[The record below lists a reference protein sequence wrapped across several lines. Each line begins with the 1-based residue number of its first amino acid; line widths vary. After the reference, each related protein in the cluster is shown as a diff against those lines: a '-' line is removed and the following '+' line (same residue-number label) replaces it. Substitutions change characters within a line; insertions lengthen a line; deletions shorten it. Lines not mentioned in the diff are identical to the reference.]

1 MIAAPS
7 VADVV
12 VIDGRYRIEAELGR
26 GGMGVVHRGT
36 QLALDRPVAIKRL
49 LHRIDDDGTSV
60 ERFRRESLAASR
72 LAHPGIVGVL
82 DAGVFEGAPY
92 LVMELVDGEALD
104 DHIARKGFLPVA
116 AALAITAQLGD
127 ALACAHDAGI
137 LHRDVKPANV
147 ILARDGRARLL
158 DFGLAT
164 LVSDRDTRLTRYGV
178 LLGTP
183 DYLAPEIA
191 RGAAPD
197 PRGDVYALGATLY
210 EMLTGKTPFERAT
223 PMATVLAHLS
233 DELVL
238 PSHLVPGID
247 DVVDALVAELMARN
261 PAERPPDARRA
272 VERIGATLSRAR
284 RLTERDLDA
293 VLIAAL
299 AGD

>member
-1 MIAAPS
+1 VIAAPS

-49 LHRIDDDGTSV
+49 LHSIDDDGTSV
-60 ERFRRESLAASR
+60 ERFGASRWPRVASPTRESWACWTQVSSR
-72 LAHPGIVGVL
+72 
-82 DAGVFEGAPY
+82 
-92 LVMELVDGEALD
+92 
-104 DHIARKGFLPVA
+104 ARPISSWSSSTARRSTITSPVKGFLPVA
-116 AALAITAQLGD
+116 AALAITAQIGD
-127 ALACAHDAGI
+127 ALASAHDAGI

-164 LVSDRDTRLTRYGV
+164 LASDRDTRLTRYGV
-178 LLGTP
+178 LVGTP

-210 EMLTGKTPFERAT
+210 EMLTGKVPFERAT

-238 PSHLVPGID
+238 PSRLVPGID
-247 DVVDALVAELMARN
+247 DVVDALVAELMARD
-261 PAERPPDARRA
+261 PAERPRDARRA